1 MSNTTPAHGQAP
13 TLVAP
18 VYGSLPGRPAAY
30 GLVKQ
35 ERYSKKAHAAAA
47 SSGFG
52 WTARVTHSRP
62 R

>member
-1 MSNTTPAHGQAP
+1 MPNITPALGQAL
-13 TLVAP
+13 TLAVL

-35 ERYSKKAHAAAA
+35 ERYSKKAHDAAA
-47 SSGFG
+47 SSGSG